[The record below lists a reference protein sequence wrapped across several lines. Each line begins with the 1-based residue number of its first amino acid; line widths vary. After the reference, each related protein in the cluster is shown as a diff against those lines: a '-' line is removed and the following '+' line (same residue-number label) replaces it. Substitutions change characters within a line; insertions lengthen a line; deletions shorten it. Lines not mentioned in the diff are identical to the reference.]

1 MNQIKQNCGCANAD
15 CGCGC
20 GCCEGIERLTPVA
33 IANRPGLDALNYR
46 VGTHGAFLETMR
58 ADLSSRAELS
68 GLTTR
73 DSGDFSIALLDAW
86 ATVGDV
92 LTFYQERIA
101 NEGYLRTALERRSVL
116 ELARLVGYKLRPG
129 VAASVY
135 FAYLLE
141 KDQADVLIV
150 PGNRAQ
156 SVPDPGQDA
165 QTFETA
171 DSLTAVAAL
180 NVLKPRLHRSQY
192 LTLNDIIDD
201 NRALNAAAL
210 QPTGIY
216 LKGTATNLKAN
227 DALLLHFGAREPVL
241 FRAVE
246 IATEPIV
253 GANPP
258 TEMTRITVRRADA
271 ALAASAA
278 LEAAKAFP
286 ISPLLASVRQIAAE
300 RADFRSF
307 VARPNSAERAVR
319 DRVWGTET
327 QTGLLAPLQNL
338 PPDISDAALS
348 NLLERRILPALS
360 DAQGTAGADSERL
373 NDWLGGTID
382 RLQTLANSP
391 KNGIQSPV
399 VNALSA
405 LKKAPSLQPANRFQ
419 LERNVAQ
426 IYQNGTDIVPRLFS
440 ALNPQIGATAYAAL
454 SSITATGNDKATIQG
469 LTDVDAMRVK
479 AALFGH
485 NAPMVAIYTRLN
497 NRESRITGYDDPVN
511 IATSVLA
518 SDSNEK
524 VARQYLSSVTLD
536 LDAQYDQIQ
545 PGSWIAL
552 ENSFLARVSEGDVP
566 MVSYRLVTGVETVS
580 RADFGISAK
589 ITRLTL
595 KEAWPLRDQ
604 TEKVF
609 SDSTIVRQT
618 TVYAQNEL
626 FERADEPLLKDIGN
640 TSNQNSDDWLELDA
654 LYRGL
659 ESGRWVIVQGERTD
673 LKGVNG
679 VIGGELVML
688 AEVIEK
694 LATIP
699 NGESDLP
706 KDTLHTFVRFANTL
720 AFSYKRATVK
730 IYGNVV
736 RATHGETRF
745 EVLGGG
751 DGSKALQE
759 FTLKQ
764 APLTFVAAPTAEG
777 AHSTLEVRV
786 NDVLWHEADNL
797 SMLGAKDRGYITRTD
812 DDGVTSVIFGTGEHG
827 ARLPSGAENVK
838 AKYRSGIGRG
848 GNVKAGQISQLLTQP
863 LGVKSVNN
871 PLGASGGADRESR
884 DAARKNAPLGV
895 TALGRLVSTRDYEDF
910 ARTFAGIGKT
920 SAVRLSDGRRQ
931 LVHLTI
937 AGENDIPIDANS
949 DLFRNLLKALRNQ
962 GDPFQ
967 PVKLAVREL
976 VALVISARVQLQSD
990 YLWEL
995 TEPKIR
1001 AAMLDAF
1008 SFEKRE
1014 LGADALA
1021 ATALA
1026 TIQNVAGVAAVEL
1039 DVFDSIDETRLGQN
1053 DIGELK
1059 AKSRINVEFARRDAK
1074 PPHAITPAQLA
1085 FLTPDV
1091 RDTLILTGVDKL

>member
-1 MNQIKQNCGCANAD
+1 MNQSTN

-20 GCCEGIERLTPVA
+20 GGANCGCCEGTERLTPVA
-33 IANRPGLDALNYR
+33 IANRPGLAALSYR

-116 ELARLVGYKLRPG
+116 ELARLVGYQLRPG

-141 KDQADVLIV
+141 KDQADVLIA

-156 SVPDPGQDA
+156 SVPDPGEDA

-171 DSLTAVAAL
+171 DPLQAVAAL
-180 NVLKPRLHRSQY
+180 NILKPRLHRPQY

-201 NRALNAAAL
+201 NLALNAAAL
-210 QPTGIY
+210 RPTGIY

-227 DALLLHFGAREPVL
+227 DALLLHFGDAREPVL

-246 IATEPIV
+246 IATEPVV
-253 GANPP
+253 GAEPP
-258 TEMTRITVRRADA
+258 VEMTRVTVRRADS
-271 ALAASAA
+271 ALAKSAA

-286 ISPLLASVRQIAAE
+286 ISPLLAAVRQIAAE

-307 VARPNSAERAVR
+307 VARPNTVERAVR
-319 DRVWGTET
+319 DRVLGTEN
-327 QTGLLAPLQNL
+327 QVGPLAQLQNL

-360 DAQGTAGADSERL
+360 DAQGTAGAESERL
-373 NDWLGGTID
+373 NAWLGSTID
-382 RLQTLANSP
+382 RLQTLASGP
-391 KNGIQSPV
+391 KNGNQSPV
-399 VNALSA
+399 VSALSA
-405 LKKAPSLQPANRFQ
+405 LTKPPSLQPANRFQ
-419 LERNVAQ
+419 LDRNVAQ
-426 IYQNGTDIVPRLFS
+426 IYQSGTDIVPRLFI
-440 ALNPQIGATAYAAL
+440 ALNPQVGATAYAAL
-454 SSITATGNDKATIQG
+454 SNITATGNDKNVIKG
-469 LTDVDAMRVK
+469 LNQVDAMRVK

-485 NAPMVAIYTRLN
+485 NAPPVAQF
-497 NRESRITGYDDPVN
+497 NRDLGEITGYSDPIDASPVDKEKQAFFPN
-511 IATSVLA
+511 IA
-518 SDSNEK
+518 
-524 VARQYLSSVTLD
+524 LD
-536 LDAQYDQIQ
+536 LDAQYDKIQ

-552 ENSFLARVSEGDVP
+552 ENSTLTRATSGKISA
-566 MVSYRLVTGVETVS
+566 VSYRRVGSVETIS
-580 RADFGISAK
+580 RIDFGISAK
-589 ITRLTL
+589 VTRLTL
-595 KEAWPLRDQ
+595 DEQWPDDNQIEIYRELNDRPIPN
-604 TEKVF
+604 
-609 SDSTIVRQT
+609 STLARGT
-618 TVYAQNEL
+618 TVYAQGETL
-626 FERADEPLLKDIGN
+626 ERAEEPLLADIGN
-640 TSNQNSDDWLELDA
+640 VATIAANRRGNDFLELDA

-659 ESGRWVIVQGERTD
+659 ESGRWVIVQGERID
-673 LKGVNG
+673 LKGVSG

-688 AEVIEK
+688 DEVIEK
-694 LATIP
+694 QATIP
-699 NGESDLP
+699 NGDSDLP
-706 KDTLHTFVRFANTL
+706 DDTLHNFVRFATPL
-720 AFSYKRATVK
+720 AYSYKRATVK

-745 EVLGGG
+745 EILGGG
-751 DGSKALQE
+751 DGSKTLQE

-764 APLTFVAAPTAEG
+764 APLTFVAAPTATG
-777 AHSTLEVRV
+777 AQSTLEIRV

-797 SMLGAKDRGYITRTD
+797 ALLGATDRAYIARTD
-812 DDGVTSVIFGTGEHG
+812 DDGKTSIIFGTGEHG

-871 PLGASGGADRESR
+871 PLAASGGADRESR

-895 TALGRLVSTRDYEDF
+895 TALGRLVSIRDYADF
-910 ARTFAGIGKT
+910 ARTFAGIGKA

-931 LVHLTI
+931 LVHLTV
-937 AGENDIPIDANS
+937 AGENDIPIDRNS
-949 DLFRNLLKALRNQ
+949 DLYRNLLEALQKQ

-967 PVKLAVREL
+967 PVQLDVRAL

-1001 AAMLDAF
+1001 AAMLNAF
-1008 SFEKRE
+1008 SFEKRD
-1014 LGADALA
+1014 LGEDALA
-1021 ATALA
+1021 ATAIA

-1039 DVFDSIDETRLGQN
+1039 DVFDSIDEARLGQD

-1059 AKSRINVEFARRDAK
+1059 SKPRINVEFARRDPK
-1074 PPHAITPAQLA
+1074 PPHTITPAQLA

-1091 RDTLILTGVDKL
+1091 RDTLILIGVDHL